1 MTAVLPDIVLWLG
14 AALLWL
20 GGMGLLRSWSPYD
33 RLQAAGVADIGGVV
47 LVLVGLIVHMGFRES
62 GGIPLV
68 LLAFLVFTGP
78 LATHAIAKAA
88 FIRKERFK
96 E

>member
-1 MTAVLPDIVLWLG
+1 MIGQVLLWMG
-14 AALLWL
+14 AGLLWL
-20 GGMGLLRSWSPYD
+20 GGIGLLRAWSPYD

-47 LVLVGLIVHMGFRES
+47 LVLVGLIVRMGFRAS
-62 GGIPLV
+62 GGIPVV
-68 LLAFLVFTGP
+68 LLVFLVFTGP

-88 FIRKERFK
+88 FIRKERFR